1 MNNENYEE
9 DEDNLNEQ
17 EDDDR
22 LSYTLITL
30 GLENLIHIFEE
41 NNISFID
48 LLLLSKEDLIEL
60 QLEMFQRNR
69 IFHFAKLF
77 SKYAKNYSISEISD
91 FFGFNKQFIFN
102 SAIYDRVI
110 GTNNEEEEEYQ
121 NTGTFIND
129 NNNNNNNN
137 FSNNEIYNQE
147 NIFNSQRQI
156 NNFNHSDFDNEDVP
170 EKLNVKKKEYLPKK
184 YFNINNNNNNNYSKN
199 NNRKIEEINKKNI
212 NKDKKVKGKLKE
224 TQKKKEKNN
233 SLNENKRNNT
243 NNTIN
248 YNNYSND
255 NLSYTYDSIN
265 NFHNSNVKTSKSNKA
280 FQKYLEIQQETDSI
294 LEKLNKQKEDSEIIK
309 HKYQNLLNKSKNLGP
324 SKISKMIKE
333 LKNSM
338 NEEMNDYEEEE
349 SKNNVNNENNNND
362 NIDINEEYE
371 KLINRI
377 EEIETIKMNN
387 NSLEHLNQ
395 IKNYI
400 NEKGIYITFD
410 DIDKI
415 NVELDKL
422 MKIIYKKENLKK
434 ELENCNNKILE
445 SKKKLS
451 DLDENGEFNK
461 NFNVDEVE
469 ELDEEYDLDSKN
481 NSDNKKRKK

>member
-9 DEDNLNEQ
+9 EEDNVNEQ

-69 IFHFAKLF
+69 IFHFSKLF

-121 NTGTFIND
+121 NTGTFIN
-129 NNNNNNNN
+129 NNNN
-137 FSNNEIYNQE
+137 FSNNDIYNQE
-147 NIFNSQRQI
+147 NMFNSQRQI
-156 NNFNHSDFDNEDVP
+156 HNLNNSDFDKEDIP
-170 EKLNVKKKEYLPKK
+170 EKLNIKKKEFQPKK
-184 YFNINNNNNNNYSKN
+184 YFNINNNNSKN
-199 NNRKIEEINKKNI
+199 NNKNVEEINKKKI
-212 NKDKKVKGKLKE
+212 NNNKKVKGEIKE
-224 TQKKKEKNN
+224 IQKKNEKKNT
-233 SLNENKRNNT
+233 LNQKKRNNIK
-243 NNTIN
+243 N
-248 YNNYSND
+248 NNYSND

-265 NFHNSNVKTSKSNKA
+265 NSHNSNVKISKSNKA
-280 FQKYLEIQQETDSI
+280 FQKYLEIQQESDSI

-309 HKYQNLLNKSKNLGP
+309 HKYKNLLNKSKIVGP

-338 NEEMNDYEEEE
+338 NDEMNDYEEEE
-349 SKNNVNNENNNND
+349 TKNNLNNENNNNND

-395 IKNYI
+395 IKNFI

-422 MKIIYKKENLKK
+422 MKIISKKENLKK

-461 NFNVDEVE
+461 DFNVNEVE

-481 NSDNKKRKK
+481 NSNNKKRKK

>member
-9 DEDNLNEQ
+9 EEDNVNEQ

-69 IFHFAKLF
+69 IFHFSKLF

-121 NTGTFIND
+121 NTGTFIN
-129 NNNNNNNN
+129 NNNN
-137 FSNNEIYNQE
+137 FSNNDIYNQE
-147 NIFNSQRQI
+147 NMFNSQRQI
-156 NNFNHSDFDNEDVP
+156 HNLNNSDFDKEDIP
-170 EKLNVKKKEYLPKK
+170 EKLNIKKKEFQPKK
-184 YFNINNNNNNNYSKN
+184 YFNINNNNSKN
-199 NNRKIEEINKKNI
+199 NNKNVEEINKKKN
-212 NKDKKVKGKLKE
+212 NNNKKVKGEIKE
-224 TQKKKEKNN
+224 IQKKNEKKNT
-233 SLNENKRNNT
+233 LNQKKRNNIK
-243 NNTIN
+243 N
-248 YNNYSND
+248 NNYSND

-265 NFHNSNVKTSKSNKA
+265 NSHNSNVKISKSNKA
-280 FQKYLEIQQETDSI
+280 FQKYLEIQQESDSI

-309 HKYQNLLNKSKNLGP
+309 HKYKNLLNKSKIVGP

-338 NEEMNDYEEEE
+338 NDEMNDYEEEE
-349 SKNNVNNENNNND
+349 TKNNLNNENNNNND

-395 IKNYI
+395 IKNFI

-422 MKIIYKKENLKK
+422 MKIISKKENLKK

-445 SKKKLS
+445 SKK
-451 DLDENGEFNK
+451 N
-461 NFNVDEVE
+461 
-469 ELDEEYDLDSKN
+469 
-481 NSDNKKRKK
+481 

>member
-9 DEDNLNEQ
+9 EEDNVNEQ

-121 NTGTFIND
+121 NTGTFM
-129 NNNNNNNN
+129 NNNNNNY
-137 FSNNEIYNQE
+137 SNNDIYNQE
-147 NIFNSQRQI
+147 NKLNSQRQFYNL
-156 NNFNHSDFDNEDVP
+156 NNSDFDKEDIP
-170 EKLNVKKKEYLPKK
+170 EKLNVKKKEFQPKK
-184 YFNINNNNNNNYSKN
+184 YFNINNNNNNN
-199 NNRKIEEINKKNI
+199 EEINNKNI
-212 NKDKKVKGKLKE
+212 NNNKRIKGKIKE
-224 TQKKKEKNN
+224 TQKNEKKNT
-233 SLNENKRNNT
+233 LNQKKRN
-243 NNTIN
+243 IN
-248 YNNYSND
+248 KKNNYSND

-265 NFHNSNVKTSKSNKA
+265 NSHNSNVKISKSNKA
-280 FQKYLEIQQETDSI
+280 FQKYLEIQQESDSI

-338 NEEMNDYEEEE
+338 NDEMNDYEEEE
-349 SKNNVNNENNNND
+349 SKNNLKNENNNND

-395 IKNYI
+395 IKNFI

-415 NVELDKL
+415 NSELDKL

-461 NFNVDEVE
+461 DFNVDEVE

-481 NSDNKKRKK
+481 NSNKKKKK

>member
-121 NTGTFIND
+121 NTGTFM
-129 NNNNNNNN
+129 NNNNNNY
-137 FSNNEIYNQE
+137 SNNDIYNQE
-147 NIFNSQRQI
+147 NKLNSQRQFYNL
-156 NNFNHSDFDNEDVP
+156 NNSDFDKEDIP
-170 EKLNVKKKEYLPKK
+170 EKLNVKKKEFQPKK
-184 YFNINNNNNNNYSKN
+184 YFNINNNNSKN
-199 NNRKIEEINKKNI
+199 NNNNNNEEINNKNI
-212 NKDKKVKGKLKE
+212 NNNKRIKGKIKE
-224 TQKKKEKNN
+224 TQKNEKKNT
-233 SLNENKRNNT
+233 LNQKKRN
-243 NNTIN
+243 IN
-248 YNNYSND
+248 KKNNYSND

-265 NFHNSNVKTSKSNKA
+265 NSHNSNVRVSKSNKA

-338 NEEMNDYEEEE
+338 NDEMNDYEEEE
-349 SKNNVNNENNNND
+349 SKNNIKNENNNND

>member
-170 EKLNVKKKEYLPKK
+170 EKLNVKKKEFLPKK

-233 SLNENKRNNT
+233 SLNQNKRNNT

-349 SKNNVNNENNNND
+349 SKNNIIENNNN
-362 NIDINEEYE
+362 NKGNINEEYE
-371 KLINRI
+371 KMIDRI
-377 EEIETIKMNN
+377 EEIETNQMNSN
-387 NSLEHLNQ
+387 CLEFFNQ
-395 IKNYI
+395 IKI
-400 NEKGIYITFD
+400 MVNEKGINITLKDINDVNKKLD
-410 DIDKI
+410 DLSKIMNKKEKKLKNNINKIHENKKKI
-415 NVELDKL
+415 N
-422 MKIIYKKENLKK
+422 
-434 ELENCNNKILE
+434 
-445 SKKKLS
+445 
-451 DLDENGEFNK
+451 DLDENDEFN
-461 NFNVDEVE
+461 NDDFINNIDEVE
-469 ELDEEYDLDSKN
+469 ELDDEYNLGSYNSEKQNRKN
-481 NSDNKKRKK
+481 

>member
-69 IFHFAKLF
+69 IFHFSKLF

-121 NTGTFIND
+121 NTGTFIN
-129 NNNNNNNN
+129 NNNN
-137 FSNNEIYNQE
+137 FSNNDIYNQE
-147 NIFNSQRQI
+147 NMFNSQRQI
-156 NNFNHSDFDNEDVP
+156 HNLNNSDFDKEDIP
-170 EKLNVKKKEYLPKK
+170 EKLNIKKKEFQPKK
-184 YFNINNNNNNNYSKN
+184 YFNINNNNSKN
-199 NNRKIEEINKKNI
+199 NNKNVEEINKKKI
-212 NKDKKVKGKLKE
+212 NNNKKVKGEIKE
-224 TQKKKEKNN
+224 IQKKNEKKNT
-233 SLNENKRNNT
+233 LNQKKRNNIK
-243 NNTIN
+243 N
-248 YNNYSND
+248 NNYSND

-265 NFHNSNVKTSKSNKA
+265 NSHNSNVKISKSNKA
-280 FQKYLEIQQETDSI
+280 FQKYLEIQQESDSI

-309 HKYQNLLNKSKNLGP
+309 HKYKNLLNKSKIVGP

-338 NEEMNDYEEEE
+338 NDEMNDYEEEE
-349 SKNNVNNENNNND
+349 TKNNLNNENNNNND

-395 IKNYI
+395 IKNFI

-415 NVELDKL
+415 NLELDKL
-422 MKIIYKKENLKK
+422 IKIISKKENLKK

-461 NFNVDEVE
+461 DFNVNEVE

-481 NSDNKKRKK
+481 NSNNKKRKK

>member
-9 DEDNLNEQ
+9 EEDNVNEQ

-69 IFHFAKLF
+69 IFHFSKLF

-121 NTGTFIND
+121 NTGTFIN
-129 NNNNNNNN
+129 NNNN
-137 FSNNEIYNQE
+137 FSNNDIYNQE
-147 NIFNSQRQI
+147 NMFNSQRQI
-156 NNFNHSDFDNEDVP
+156 HNLNNSDFDKEDIP
-170 EKLNVKKKEYLPKK
+170 EKLNIKKKEFQPKK
-184 YFNINNNNNNNYSKN
+184 YFNINNNNSKN
-199 NNRKIEEINKKNI
+199 NNKNVEEINKKKI
-212 NKDKKVKGKLKE
+212 NNNKKVKGEIKE
-224 TQKKKEKNN
+224 IQKKNEKKNT
-233 SLNENKRNNT
+233 LNQKKRNNIK
-243 NNTIN
+243 N
-248 YNNYSND
+248 NNYSND

-265 NFHNSNVKTSKSNKA
+265 NSHNSNVKISKSNKA
-280 FQKYLEIQQETDSI
+280 FQKYLEIQQESDSI

-309 HKYQNLLNKSKNLGP
+309 HKYKNLLNKSKIVGP

-338 NEEMNDYEEEE
+338 NDEMNDYEEEE
-349 SKNNVNNENNNND
+349 TKNNLNNENNNNND

-395 IKNYI
+395 IKNFI

-415 NVELDKL
+415 NLELDKL
-422 MKIIYKKENLKK
+422 MKIISKKENLKK

-461 NFNVDEVE
+461 DFNVNEVE

-481 NSDNKKRKK
+481 NSNNKKRKK

>member
-9 DEDNLNEQ
+9 EEDNVNEQ

-69 IFHFAKLF
+69 IFHFSKLF

-121 NTGTFIND
+121 NTGTFIN
-129 NNNNNNNN
+129 NNNN
-137 FSNNEIYNQE
+137 FSNNDIYNQE

-156 NNFNHSDFDNEDVP
+156 HNLNNSDFDKEDIP
-170 EKLNVKKKEYLPKK
+170 EKLNIKKKEFQPKK
-184 YFNINNNNNNNYSKN
+184 YFNINNNNSKN
-199 NNRKIEEINKKNI
+199 NNKNIEEINKKKI
-212 NKDKKVKGKLKE
+212 NNNKKVKGEIKE
-224 TQKKKEKNN
+224 IQKKNEKKNT
-233 SLNENKRNNT
+233 LNQKKRNNIK
-243 NNTIN
+243 N
-248 YNNYSND
+248 NNYSND

-265 NFHNSNVKTSKSNKA
+265 NSHNSNVKISKSNKA
-280 FQKYLEIQQETDSI
+280 FQKYLEIQQESDSI

-309 HKYQNLLNKSKNLGP
+309 HKYKNLLNKSKIVGP

-338 NEEMNDYEEEE
+338 NDEMNDYEEEE
-349 SKNNVNNENNNND
+349 TKNNLNNENNNNND

-395 IKNYI
+395 IKNFI

-415 NVELDKL
+415 NLELDKL
-422 MKIIYKKENLKK
+422 IKIISKKENLKK

-461 NFNVDEVE
+461 DFNVNEVE

-481 NSDNKKRKK
+481 NSNNKKRKK